1 MIRSSACQPWQ
12 PDRPGHA
19 GDGGGP
25 PQLHHATGHDLSRLA
40 TFPGSGARSRR
51 NVRAENPAACTSAHL
66 CSAGWDLVP
75 ITPEG
80 TRPVLREAHMTRF
93 TKMLAAVS
101 GAVGIGLVGVS
112 AFLTLPAST
121 QASMYE
127 VAQINPDQMTRN
139 APGDLP
145 SFDQTY
151 QRHLGVLDVLP
162 H

>member
-1 MIRSSACQPWQ
+1 
-12 PDRPGHA
+12 
-19 GDGGGP
+19 
-25 PQLHHATGHDLSRLA
+25 
-40 TFPGSGARSRR
+40 
-51 NVRAENPAACTSAHL
+51 
-66 CSAGWDLVP
+66 
-75 ITPEG
+75 
-80 TRPVLREAHMTRF
+80 MTRF